1 MGCPTKSA
9 SGTLQYRSTKRM
21 LRSARVNSE
30 VGSLR
35 HTFTHFHLDLSVRAI
50 MTEAEPQR
58 GAFVPRAGFQPAAL
72 PTLMR
77 KVWDTATARAV
88 EWGGHWP

>member
-1 MGCPTKSA
+1 MPGFPGDGWDGAGGEAPISA
-9 SGTLQYRSTKRM
+9 DWH
-21 LRSARVNSE
+21 E

-35 HTFTHFHLDLSVRAI
+35 HTFTHFHLDLSVRAAL
-50 MTEAEPQR
+50 TEAEPQR

-88 EWGGHWP
+88 EWGGRWP